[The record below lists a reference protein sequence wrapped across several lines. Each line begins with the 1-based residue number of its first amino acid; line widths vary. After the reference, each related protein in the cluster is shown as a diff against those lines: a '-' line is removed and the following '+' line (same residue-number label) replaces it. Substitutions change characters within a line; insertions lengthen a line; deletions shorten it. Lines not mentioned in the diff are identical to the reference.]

1 MFKND
6 QAHKQQPDHLPLPG
20 LSAMRFLLAMAIMA
34 IPAIG
39 LAQKPKKVKVT
50 YQDIAAKC
58 DSAAVPLDQRIRLAV
73 SRFNVTAGNAP
84 SDLGENLGTMLE
96 NALAGMN
103 CFRVLE
109 SKSNLSD
116 MAQELDGADD
126 GLMDGGSTARAGKML
141 GAQLVITGEVTEYN
155 EGSSSIGVTVVK
167 AGSGTVHMGFVLKV
181 LDPQTRDILWSKSV
195 DVDGKKSG
203 DFAVGV
209 GLPLREVR
217 RVDLVSSSQNNPALA
232 NAMEKAV
239 IESCSLLADNWPKI
253 PVPESADPGMRWTVF
268 TVTNMDYGAA
278 GKLEGIIKG
287 HAGVKGTERKFSNG
301 TATVTVQHRG
311 SSQDLLDALYGQL
324 EGGYEVLDA
333 REGAV
338 SLRKK

>member
-1 MFKND
+1 MTRS
-6 QAHKQQPDHLPLPG
+6 PLISRPSVFI
-20 LSAMRFLLAMAIMA
+20 LLAFLL
-34 IPAIG
+34 PFTG
-39 LAQKPKKVKVT
+39 VAQKQKKVKVT
-50 YQDIAAKC
+50 YQDIVAKC

-73 SRFNVTAGNAP
+73 TRFNVTAGNTP
-84 SDLGENLGTMLE
+84 SDIGENLGTMLE

-116 MAQELDGADD
+116 MVQEMEGVDD
-126 GLMDGGSTARAGKML
+126 GLMDAGSTARAGKML

-155 EGSSSIGVTVVK
+155 EGSSSVGVTVVK
-167 AGSGTVHMGFVLKV
+167 VGSGTVHMGFVLKV

-203 DFAVGV
+203 DVAVGV
-209 GLPLREVR
+209 GLPIREVR
-217 RVDLVSSSQNNPALA
+217 RVDVFSSSQNNPALA

-239 IESCSLLADNWPKI
+239 IQSCSLLADNWHKI
-253 PVPESADPGMRWTVF
+253 PVPESADPDARWTVF
-268 TVTNMDYGAA
+268 TISNMDYGSA

-287 HAGVKGTERKFSNG
+287 HPSVKTTERKFSNG

-311 SSQDLLDALYGQL
+311 NSQDLLDALYAQL
-324 EGGYEVLDA
+324 ETQYEVVDA
-333 REGAV
+333 REGAI
-338 SLRKK
+338 SLSRK